1 MSRKRKNKPVIQDLP
16 NLETPRLTKT
26 TVKNKATRNKQKQQK
41 VKSDI
46 RGAVSVSTIPLR
58 KASSLFKREKP
69 KEEKAKRK
77 GKLSEYRDT
86 TSQAQPVTAPKS
98 LADFKEK
105 ATFRESEDKGSLLQQ
120 YKDTKEA
127 FSSQML
133 PTMREVGWD
142 NFKQALDELP
152 DEIQMDFKRVIDY
165 LVLKY
170 GEKVVAYYLDK
181 RGLLE
186 TTAIYHGIDYKSM
199 IARIYLYQ
207 LATTVESLAT
217 GEPLSGGYDD
227 IREEAVWMSQYSIQ
241 SVASVHNR
249 AHYEGLLEPENIQSI
264 NLKYKLDEFFDSE
277 YGEDYR

>member
-105 ATFRESEDKGSLLQQ
+105 ATFRESEDRGSLLQQ
-120 YKDTKEA
+120 YKDTKA
-127 FSSQML
+127 ALASHPL
-133 PTMREVGWD
+133 PTMREVGWE
-142 NFKQALDELP
+142 NFKEALNELP
-152 DEIQMDFKRVIDY
+152 DEIQIDFKNTIDY
-165 LVLKY
+165 LVSKY
-170 GEKVVAYYLDK
+170 GEAPVAYYLDK

-186 TTAIYHGIDYKSM
+186 TTAVYHGIDYKSM
-199 IARIYLYQ
+199 VARMYLYQ
-207 LATTVESLAT
+207 LAAAVEYLAT
-217 GEPLSGGYDD
+217 GELSTAGYDELQD
-227 IREEAVWMSQYSIQ
+227 EAQWMSEYSI
-241 SVASVHNR
+241 SHVASEHKQ
-249 AHYEGLLEPENIQSI
+249 AYYESQLEIEHIQDI
-264 NLKYKLDEFFDSE
+264 NLKYRIDEFFDSE